1 MKPQRSSN
9 FFVSF
14 KFAGEG
20 VLHAIR
26 TQRNFRFHLVAA
38 VVIALFG
45 AWLRLLCE
53 SWAILALTIGVV
65 LVIEMVN
72 TAAEAM
78 VDLTTPDY
86 HPFAK
91 LVKDVAAGAVL
102 VVAITAVVVGLLVL
116 GPPLLARLGFG

>member
-20 VLHAIR
+20 VLYAIR

-45 AWLRLLCE
+45 AWLRLSCE

-78 VDLTTPDY
+78 VDLASPDY
-86 HPFAK
+86 HPLAK